1 MKVVISGSSGV
12 IGQRLV
18 ASLEAAGETVV
29 RLVRQESRNNTT
41 GTHRWDPAN
50 QLLDAAAIDGCDAV
64 VNLNG
69 RNIGDG
75 RWTPQTKEEL
85 RSSRVLPTRTL
96 ARAIARCER
105 PPPVLINASAV
116 GIYGDRGDEE
126 LDESSSPGDGF
137 LAELAREWEAA
148 AGAAASPRT
157 RVVALRLGMVVS
169 REGALEKMLT
179 PFRYCVGGPIGS
191 GRQWWPWV
199 SIDDVIGAVRF
210 VISSP
215 EVSGPI
221 NVVSPRPLRCR
232 EFTAALGRV
241 LKRPAILPMPAF
253 AVRLVLGEMADALLL
268 ASALVRPTVLEHHGF
283 RFRVADLENAIR
295 LALE

>member
-1 MKVVISGSSGV
+1 VKVVISGSSGV